1 MSVFNY
7 IFISAAPLMLI
18 SIGVL
23 VSEYAGVTAVF
34 ADGIINLAAFLF
46 FAFAVFTKNLVLS
59 AAVSLAFA
67 LLIMHALSLFVH
79 KTHSNPFLAG
89 LSVNLFSAG
98 FSSLLSYV
106 WFGTRGIA
114 AEYVTGTGVFSD
126 VSVQFSRLPASVFA
140 WIFSACIAFV
150 LYKTVWGMRIRITG
164 ESPEVLAARGICAQK
179 YKNSAWRISA
189 LCAGASGIVYC
200 LKLSAFVPNISAS
213 KGWLALAAVFLGRKT
228 VRGTFLAVIV
238 FSAAEYAANRLQIFS
253 KTFPPSVLASLP
265 YLAAILLFALLPIG
279 NGRKVPKK
287 EL

>member
-1 MSVFNY
+1 MNALHY
-7 IFISAAPLMLI
+7 IFVSAAPLMLI

-46 FAFAVFTKNLVLS
+46 FAFAVFTEHLALS
-59 AAVSLAFA
+59 AALSVASAV
-67 LLIMHALSLFVH
+67 LIMHALSLFVH

-89 LSVNLFSAG
+89 LSVNLFAAG
-98 FSSLLSYV
+98 FSSLLSYL

-126 VSVQFSRLPASVFA
+126 VSVGFSRLPAAVFA
-140 WIFSACIAFV
+140 WTFSAAVAFI

-164 ESPEVLAARGICAQK
+164 ESPEVLAARSICAQK

-189 LCAGASGIVYC
+189 LCAGASGIIYC
-200 LKLSAFVPNISAS
+200 LKLSAFVPNISAG

-253 KTFPPSVLASLP
+253 KTFPPSVLISLP
-265 YLAAILLFALLPIG
+265 YIAAILLFALLPAG
-279 NGRKVPKK
+279 KRK
-287 EL
+287 

>member
-1 MSVFNY
+1 MNALHY
-7 IFISAAPLMLI
+7 IFVSAAPLMLI

-34 ADGIINLAAFLF
+34 ADGIINLTAFLF
-46 FAFAVFTKNLVLS
+46 FAFAVFTEHLVVS
-59 AAVSLAFA
+59 AALSVASAV
-67 LLIMHALSLFVH
+67 LIMHALSLFVH

-89 LSVNLFSAG
+89 LSVNLFAAG
-98 FSSLLSYV
+98 FSSLLSYL

-126 VSVQFSRLPASVFA
+126 VSVGFSRLPAAVFA
-140 WIFSACIAFV
+140 WIFSAAIAFI

-164 ESPEVLAARGICAQK
+164 ESPEVLAARSICTQK

-189 LCAGASGIVYC
+189 LCAGASGIIYC
-200 LKLSAFVPNISAS
+200 LKLSAFVPNISAG

-253 KTFPPSVLASLP
+253 KTFPPSVLISLP
-265 YLAAILLFALLPIG
+265 YIAAILLFALLPAG
-279 NGRKVPKK
+279 KRK
-287 EL
+287 